1 MLNVAGSANDP
12 IFFNHHTMIDCLFEQ
27 WMEKHN
33 MSSYPSIEVNPQFAG
48 HGYNDCLV
56 PFIPLY
62 TNADMF
68 MRSTEFGYK
77 CSAAENTL
85 FRLYGCIVSDAGV
98 PDNSVHLVISYI
110 HSD

>member
-1 MLNVAGSANDP
+1 MHILLKGTMLNVAGSANDP

-85 FRLYGCIVSDAGV
+85 SASMVAL
-98 PDNSVHLVISYI
+98 SVMLVCLITVYI
-110 HSD
+110 